1 MTSPSAGGGWKQT
14 LPIVALRA
22 VLRFTARTSGRGS
35 PFHSLGRKFGAPVVF
50 RPLFEPR
57 CSARC
62 ARGLAVTG
70 ASPALPKASRR
81 RPTPTHLLARSPWA
95 AHPTAGSSPTV
106 ALRRDARAPGST
118 VLAGRAARGRRRRGR
133 PCLFASR
140 VATPRSVV
148 PHPVAERPAVP
159 GGRCLRA
166 SLSCACGS
174 RSAALRPNPSLER
187 RPSTAGRLARGTAKV
202 HHRFRGQGV
211 RPLRAPQL
219 ER

>member
-1 MTSPSAGGGWKQT
+1 
-14 LPIVALRA
+14 
-22 VLRFTARTSGRGS
+22 
-35 PFHSLGRKFGAPVVF
+35 VVF
-50 RPLFEPR
+50 RPLFESR

-70 ASPALPKASRR
+70 APPALPKASRR
-81 RPTPTHLLARSPWA
+81 RPRPTHLLSRSPWA
-95 AHPTAGSSPTV
+95 SHPTAGSSPTV
-106 ALRRDARAPGST
+106 ALRTDARASGSNF
-118 VLAGRAARGRRRRGR
+118 LAGRAERGRRRRGR

-148 PHPVAERPAVP
+148 LHPVAERPAVS

-166 SLSCACGS
+166 SLSCTRGS

-187 RPSTAGRLARGTAKV
+187 RPHEACRPWAAQGSRGLHCPARPKGGTL
-202 HHRFRGQGV
+202 RG
-211 RPLRAPQL
+211 APQL

>member
-1 MTSPSAGGGWKQT
+1 LRRAGQSQAPLSCAAQGR
-14 LPIVALRA
+14 PASRVAS
-22 VLRFTARTSGRGS
+22 ART
-35 PFHSLGRKFGAPVVF
+35 LGRKFGAPVVF
-50 RPLFEPR
+50 RPLFQPR

-62 ARGLAVTG
+62 ARGLTVTG
-70 ASPALPKASRR
+70 ASPALPKASRW

-95 AHPTAGSSPTV
+95 AHPTTGSSPTV
-106 ALRRDARAPGST
+106 ALRRDARAPGSD
-118 VLAGRAARGRRRRGR
+118 VLAGRAERGRRRRGR

-148 PHPVAERPAVP
+148 LHPVAEQPAVS
-159 GGRCLRA
+159 GGRRLRA
-166 SLSCACGS
+166 SLSCARGW

-187 RPSTAGRLARGTAKV
+187 RPSTAGCLARGTAKV